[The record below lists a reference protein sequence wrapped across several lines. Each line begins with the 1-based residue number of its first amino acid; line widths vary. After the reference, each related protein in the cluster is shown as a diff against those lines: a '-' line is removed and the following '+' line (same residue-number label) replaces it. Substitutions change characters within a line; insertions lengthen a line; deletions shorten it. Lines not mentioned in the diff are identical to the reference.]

1 MVTSNEKVVKNAAW
15 IIGVRIVQSILALVI
30 SMLTARYLG
39 PSNYGLISYASSV
52 VAFVVP
58 IMQLGLPN
66 ILVQEIVNN
75 PKREG
80 EVLGTSIVLSVIS
93 SFVCMFGVA
102 TFANVVNVGETTT
115 IIVCILY
122 SLLLLAQAIEIVH
135 YWFQAKLASKYV
147 SITSL
152 IAYVIVSAYKIFLL
166 VTEKSIYWFAVSNAL
181 DYAIIGVALLIIYRR
196 LSDSRLRFSSVLA
209 KSMLAK
215 SRYYIVSN
223 MMITIFAQTDRIM
236 LKLMIDDAAAGYYS
250 AAVSCAGI
258 TSFVFS
264 AIIDS
269 MRPLIFE
276 SKKEDDVV
284 FEKNVSRLYCVV
296 IYLSL
301 VQSILMTLFA
311 PLIINILYGSAY
323 QNTIGILQV
332 LVWYTTFSYMGA
344 IRNIW
349 ILAENKQKYLWI
361 INLSGAATN
370 VLLNAVLIPI
380 IGGVGAAVASLITQV
395 FTNVVIGFMIKSILH
410 NNKLML
416 RGCNPLLLK
425 DMWRAILAK
434 RKESTYM

>member
-1 MVTSNEKVVKNAAW
+1 MKNAAW

-39 PSNYGLISYASSV
+39 PSNYGLISYASSL

-58 IMQLGLPN
+58 IMQLGLPS
-66 ILVQEIVNN
+66 ILVQEIVNKPN
-75 PKREG
+75 REG
-80 EVLGTSIVLSVIS
+80 EILGTSIVLSIIS
-93 SFVCMFGVA
+93 SFACMLGVVA
-102 TFANVVNVGETTT
+102 FANVVNVGETTT
-115 IIVCILY
+115 IIVCALY
-122 SLLLLAQAIEIVH
+122 SLLLLAQAIEIVQ

-152 IAYVIVSAYKIFLL
+152 VAYTIVSVYKIFLL
-166 VTEKSIYWFAVSNAL
+166 VTEKSIYWFAISNAL

-196 LSDSRLRFSSVLA
+196 LSDSRLHFSLTLT

-276 SKKEDDVV
+276 SKKENNVT
-284 FEKNVSRLYCVV
+284 FEKNVSRLYCIV

-301 VQSILMTLFA
+301 AQSIFMTLFA
-311 PLIINILYGSAY
+311 PLIVNILYGSAY

-344 IRNIW
+344 VRNIW

-370 VLLNAVLIPI
+370 VLLNAVLIPL

-395 FTNVVIGFMIKSILH
+395 FTNVVIGFLIKSIIH
-410 NNKLML
+410 NNKLIL

-425 DMWRAILAK
+425 DMWKAILAK
-434 RKESTYM
+434 RKE

>member
-1 MVTSNEKVVKNAAW
+1 MEKNKVVKNAAW

-58 IMQLGLPN
+58 IMHLGLPN

-75 PKREG
+75 PKQEG
-80 EVLGTSIVLSVIS
+80 QILGTSIFLSVIS
-93 SFVCMFGVA
+93 SFACMFGVIA
-102 TFANVVNVGETTT
+102 FANVVNAGETTT
-115 IIVCILY
+115 IIVCSLY
-122 SLLLLAQAIEIVH
+122 SLMLLTQAIEMVQ

-152 IAYVIVSAYKIFLL
+152 VAYTIVSAYKIFLL
-166 VTEKSIYWFAVSNAL
+166 VTEKSIYWFAISNAL
-181 DYAIIGVALLIIYRR
+181 DYAIIGIVLLIIYRR
-196 LSDSRLRFSSVLA
+196 LSNSHLGFSPALV

-215 SRYYIVSN
+215 SRFYIVSN

-276 SKKEDDVV
+276 SKKHDNAA
-284 FEKNVSRLYCVV
+284 FEKNVSRLYCII

-301 VQSILMTLFA
+301 AQSVVMTLFA
-311 PLIINILYGSAY
+311 PLIVNILYGADY

-332 LVWYTTFSYMGA
+332 LVWYTTFSYIGG
-344 IRNIW
+344 IRSIW

-361 INLSGAATN
+361 INLSGATAN
-370 VLLNAVLIPI
+370 VLLNALFIPI
-380 IGGVGAAVASLITQV
+380 LDGIGAALASFITQV
-395 FTNVVIGFMIKSILH
+395 FTNVLIGYIIRPIARNNTLMIKGL
-410 NNKLML
+410 NPML
-416 RGCNPLLLK
+416 IISVLK
-425 DMWRAILAK
+425 K
-434 RKESTYM
+434 ETRK

>member
-1 MVTSNEKVVKNAAW
+1 MATSNEKVVKNATW
-15 IIGVRIVQSILALVI
+15 IIGIRIVQSILALVI

-58 IMQLGLPN
+58 VMQLGLPS
-66 ILVQEIVNN
+66 ILVQEIVNK
-75 PKREG
+75 PKQEG
-80 EVLGTSIVLSVIS
+80 EILGTSIVLSVIS
-93 SFVCMFGVA
+93 SFACMLGVVA
-102 TFANVVNVGETTT
+102 FANVVNVGETTT
-115 IIVCILY
+115 IIVCALY
-122 SLLLLAQAIEIVH
+122 SLLLLTQAMEIVQ

-152 IAYVIVSAYKIFLL
+152 VAYAIVSAYKIFLL
-166 VTEKSIYWFAVSNAL
+166 ITEKSIYWFAVSNAL
-181 DYAIIGVALLIIYRR
+181 DSAIIGVVLLIIYRK
-196 LSDSRLRFSSVLA
+196 LSGSQLRFSPALA

-215 SRYYIVSN
+215 SRYYIIAN
-223 MMITIFAQTDRIM
+223 MMITIFAHTDRIM

-258 TSFVFS
+258 SGFVFS

-276 SKKEDDVV
+276 SKKEDDAAY
-284 FEKNVSRLYCVV
+284 EKNVSRLYSVI

-301 VQSILMTLFA
+301 AQSIVVTLFA
-311 PLIINILYGSAY
+311 PLIVNILYGADY
-323 QNTIGILQV
+323 QNTVGILQV
-332 LVWYTTFSYMGA
+332 LVWYSTFSYMGG

-361 INLSGAATN
+361 INFSGAAAN
-370 VLLNAVLIPI
+370 VLLNAALIPLM
-380 IGGVGAAVASLITQV
+380 GGVGAAIASLTTQV
-395 FTNVVIGFMIKSILH
+395 FTNVIIGFVIKPIMH

-416 RGCNPLLLK
+416 KGCNPFLLK
-425 DMWRAILAK
+425 DMLNAILAK
-434 RKESTYM
+434 RKD

>member
-1 MVTSNEKVVKNAAW
+1 MAVSNERVVKNAAW

-39 PSNYGLISYASSV
+39 PSKYGLISYASSV

-66 ILVQEIVNN
+66 ILVQEIVNK
-75 PKREG
+75 PKQDG
-80 EVLGTSIVLSVIS
+80 EILGTSIALSVVS
-93 SFVCMFGVA
+93 SFACMFGVVA
-102 TFANVVNVGETTT
+102 FANVVNAGETTT
-115 IIVCILY
+115 IIVCALY
-122 SLLLLAQAIEIVH
+122 SLLLLAQAIEIVQ

-152 IAYVIVSAYKIFLL
+152 VAYAIVSAYKIFLL
-166 VTEKSIYWFAVSNAL
+166 VTKKNIYWFAVSNAL
-181 DYAIIGVALLIIYRR
+181 DYAIIGVVLLIIYRK
-196 LSDSRLRFSSVLA
+196 LSGSQLRFSLSLA

-223 MMITIFAQTDRIM
+223 MMITIFAQTDRVM

-250 AAVSCAGI
+250 AAVNCASI
-258 TSFVFS
+258 TSFVFL

-269 MRPLIFE
+269 MRPSIFE
-276 SKKEDDVV
+276 SKKENNVI
-284 FEKNVSRLYCVV
+284 FEKNVSRLYCLI

-301 VQSILMTLFA
+301 AQSVLMTLFA
-311 PLIINILYGSAY
+311 PMIVNILYGADY

-332 LVWYTTFSYMGA
+332 LVWYTTFSYLGA
-344 IRNIW
+344 VRNIW

-370 VLLNAVLIPI
+370 VLLNVVLIPI
-380 IGGVGAAVASLITQV
+380 FAGVGAAIASVITQV
-395 FTNVVIGFMIKSILH
+395 FTNIIMGYIIKPIKY
-410 NNKLML
+410 NNTLML
-416 RGCNPLLLK
+416 YALNPKQLIDVLK
-425 DMWRAILAK
+425 NVLK
-434 RKESTYM
+434 REL

>member
-1 MVTSNEKVVKNAAW
+1 MAASNEKVVKNAAW

-58 IMQLGLPN
+58 IMQLGLPS
-66 ILVQEIVNN
+66 ILVQEIVNK
-75 PKREG
+75 PKQEG
-80 EVLGTSIVLSVIS
+80 EILGTSIILSVIS
-93 SFVCMFGVA
+93 SFACMLGVA
-102 TFANVVNVGETTT
+102 AFVNVVNAGETTT
-115 IIVCILY
+115 IIVCALY
-122 SLLLLAQAIEIVH
+122 SLLLLAQAIEIVQ

-152 IAYVIVSAYKIFLL
+152 VAYTIVSAYKIFLL
-166 VTEKSIYWFAVSNAL
+166 VTEKSIYWFAISNAL
-181 DYAIIGVALLIIYRR
+181 DYAIIGIVLLIIYRR
-196 LSDSRLRFSSVLA
+196 LSDSRLHFSSALA

-250 AAVSCAGI
+250 AAVSCAGM
-258 TSFVFS
+258 TSFVFG

-269 MRPLIFE
+269 MRPMIFE
-276 SKKEDDVV
+276 SKKTDNST
-284 FEKNVSRLYCVV
+284 FEKNVSRLYSVI

-301 VQSILMTLFA
+301 AQSIVMTLFA
-311 PLIINILYGSAY
+311 PLIVNILYGVEY

-332 LVWYTTFSYMGA
+332 LVWYTTFSYMGSV
-344 IRNIW
+344 RNIW
-349 ILAENKQKYLWI
+349 ILAEDKQKYLWI
-361 INLSGAATN
+361 INLSGALTN
-370 VLLNAVLIPI
+370 VVLNAILIPLL
-380 IGGVGAAVASLITQV
+380 GGVGAALASLITQV
-395 FTNVVIGFMIKSILH
+395 FTNVVIGFLIKPILH

-416 RGCNPLLLK
+416 KGCNPLLL
-425 DMWRAILAK
+425 MEMLRAILAK
-434 RKESTYM
+434 KKV

>member
-1 MVTSNEKVVKNAAW
+1 MTTSNKKVAKNAAW
-15 IIGVRIVQSILALVI
+15 IIGIRIVQSILALVI

-66 ILVQEIVNN
+66 ILVQEIVN
-75 PKREG
+75 KSKQEG
-80 EVLGTSIVLSVIS
+80 EILGTSIVLSVIS
-93 SFVCMFGVA
+93 SFACILGVVA
-102 TFANVVNVGETTT
+102 FANIVNVGETMT
-115 IIVCILY
+115 ITVCALY
-122 SLLLLAQAIEIVH
+122 SLLLLARAMEIVQ

-147 SITSL
+147 SITSFV
-152 IAYVIVSAYKIFLL
+152 AYTIVSGYKIFLL
-166 VTEKSIYWFAVSNAL
+166 ATEKSIYWFAVSNAL
-181 DYAIIGVALLIIYRR
+181 DYAIIGLVLLIIYRKLSGTR
-196 LSDSRLRFSSVLA
+196 LSFSTALA
-209 KSMLAK
+209 KSMLTK

-258 TSFVFS
+258 SGFVFS

-276 SKKEDDVV
+276 SKKEDDVA
-284 FEKNVSRLYCVV
+284 FEKNVSRLYCIV

-301 VQSILMTLFA
+301 AQSVFVTLFA
-311 PLIINILYGSAY
+311 LPIVNILYGSAY
-323 QNTIGILQV
+323 QKTIGILRV
-332 LVWYTTFSYMGA
+332 LVWYTTFSYIGA

-361 INLSGAATN
+361 INLSGALTN
-370 VLLNAVLIPI
+370 VLLNAILIPLL
-380 IGGVGAAVASLITQV
+380 GGVGAALASLITQAY
-395 FTNVVIGFMIKSILH
+395 TNVIIGFLINPILH
-410 NNKLML
+410 NNRLML
-416 RGCNPLLLK
+416 KGCNPLQLREPL
-425 DMWRAILAK
+425 RAIFAK
-434 RKESTYM
+434 RKV